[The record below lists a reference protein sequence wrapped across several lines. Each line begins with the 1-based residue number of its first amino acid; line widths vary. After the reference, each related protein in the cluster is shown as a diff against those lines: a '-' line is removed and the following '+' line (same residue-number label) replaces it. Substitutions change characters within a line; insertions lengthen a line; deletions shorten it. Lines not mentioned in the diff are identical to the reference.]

1 MFLNVLV
8 DGPVPPP
15 STSTDKGGVHSRPFH
30 STLAPIFL
38 TSLAPILYHNQKM
51 SLRKLCFLLPLP
63 VPEDTDFL
71 KATQLVQFLPTEE
84 GLKLFYR
91 EEYFRKF
98 SVDKYPLENCS
109 CMHTSE
115 DNFAFNL
122 PFLHF
127 LFLYEV

>member
-1 MFLNVLV
+1 
-8 DGPVPPP
+8 
-15 STSTDKGGVHSRPFH
+15 
-30 STLAPIFL
+30 
-38 TSLAPILYHNQKM
+38 M

-71 KATQLVQFLPTEE
+71 KVTQLVQFLLTEE
-84 GLKLFYR
+84 GLTLFHR

-109 CMHTSE
+109 CMHTPE